1 MLRSTSSCDRIARY
15 CDSGVV
21 WKRKWA
27 MKISYKKL
35 WILLAEQEITKMELR
50 EGAGIA
56 PNTMTKLNQEK
67 EVSLSILLKICDY
80 LDCNIGDICDA
91 IKE

>member
-1 MLRSTSSCDRIARY
+1 MR
-15 CDSGVV
+15 
-21 WKRKWA
+21 
-27 MKISYKKL
+27 ISYKKL
-35 WILLAEQEITKMELR
+35 WILLAEKELSKIELR

-67 EVSLSILLKICDY
+67 EVSLDVLLRICDY

-91 IKE
+91 IKQ